1 MDKFT
6 ELTIDEKLYGIR
18 SFVESRSEAIENSDP
33 GTLLWVIGKLNSA
46 RRNVENGTPFF
57 DLPDNLWCASDQIID
72 VLYYLCARFVI
83 E

>member
-6 ELTIDEKLYGIR
+6 ELTIDEKLLGIR

-33 GTLLWVIGKLNSA
+33 GTLLWAIGKLNSA
-46 RRNVENGTPFF
+46 RCTVENGTPFF
-57 DLPDNLWCASDQIID
+57 DPDNLWCARDQIID
-72 VLYYLCARFVI
+72 VLYYLCVRFVI